1 MKDDLWIHAGSSKT
15 TDANDKEPVELN
27 VSAGNMFW
35 ADDKSGQDLDI
46 QFAVNGKRTPS
57 LPKEFTPKA
66 TLIPNT
72 IEGTC
77 NSLEVYLNGQG
88 YKILEKIPTDGLKS
102 PGDLRAAI
110 LTCPA
115 QPQNQKTIIKPNNN
129 GDNEVITILKASS
142 TLVLPENLLG
152 EVFDIDQLSEE
163 VVSAL
168 YDTLAENGLLALEQY
183 EHLSNDNR
191 DQNMV
196 ATMLVQSVEHGRV
209 YLHFKNKYGADA
221 ALAYLKE
228 FIFEGR
234 FTVKSMPQW
243 GGKLG
248 IVFKGERRNRAFLT
262 GINYGIDADKVQ
274 MFSSIIQASEDMA
287 SGSWIN
293 LRNNVSSNAN
303 PFKGT
308 NIISFVFVAS
318 FDVYEFFTKD
328 IGEQNIAEFLGALG
342 ITTAKLFI
350 SGVISMLVLA
360 FAVMYLGSLGVVLS
374 AGILFLSIAGVSFLV
389 GWGIDAL
396 DTSYEVKDK
405 VKLFLKDAFPGLTIE
420 NMINKDIDKNER
432 DIDNYIG
439 SSAMHGSGFFGF

>member
-1 MKDDLWIHAGSSKT
+1 MTDDLWIYAGSSKT
-15 TDANDKEPVELN
+15 TDANDKEPVEVN
-27 VSAGNMFW
+27 VAAGNMFW
-35 ADDKSGQDLDI
+35 ADDQSGQDLDI
-46 QFAVNGKRTPS
+46 QFAVNGKRSPS

-66 TLIPNT
+66 TLLPNT
-72 IEGTC
+72 AEGTC
-77 NSLEVYLNGQG
+77 NSLEVYVNGQG
-88 YKILEKIPTDGLKS
+88 YTILENRSIMEGVKS

-115 QPQNQKTIIKPNNN
+115 KSLNQKTIIKPNNN
-129 GDNEVITILKASS
+129 GDNEVISILKASS

-168 YDTLAENGLLALEQY
+168 YDTLAENSLLEVY
-183 EHLSNDNR
+183 DHLSNSNR
-191 DQNMV
+191 DQNAT
-196 ATMLVQSVEHGRV
+196 ATMMVQMVDHGKA
-209 YLHFKNKYGADA
+209 YTYYKEKYGADA
-221 ALAYLKE
+221 ARGYLKE
-228 FIFEGR
+228 FI
-234 FTVKSMPQW
+234 VKGQFSVKRMSQW

-248 IVFKGERRNRAFLT
+248 IVFKGDRRNRAFLT

-287 SGSWIN
+287 SESWRN
-293 LRNNVSSNAN
+293 LRNNVSNNAN

-360 FAVMYLGSLGVVLS
+360 FAVMYLGSFGVVLS

-396 DTSYEVKDK
+396 DTKYEVKDK

-420 NMINKDIDKNER
+420 NMINKDIDKNKR
-432 DIDNYIG
+432 DIENYIG